1 MLMFRR
7 MRWSRA
13 RWAALGASA
22 SAVVILGGTASAAT
36 GWTVVSVPQTG
47 VSTVLNGAFARTG
60 TDVWAVGRRYGPSG
74 QTAPPPVAYHWDG
87 SAWSLLTTPTLPAA
101 ASLVAVSASSATD
114 AWAVGWT
121 GGYSHIALCEHWNGS
136 AWSVVPGPGSSAKFF
151 ALRGVADLSPAS
163 AYAVGTDPG
172 VAYHWDGTAWRTVS
186 LPDTGFV
193 ASSIT
198 AVSATD
204 IWLAG
209 SASAGATAEAM
220 NFNGATWTV
229 VPVQQAGGTNSAVL
243 NGVTAVAAND
253 IWAVGEVRSP
263 SGLAVGTLTEHW
275 NGSAWSI
282 VPSPTPAGTFPVLTA
297 VAARGSGDV
306 YAVGFAQPSGSGVMQ
321 GLILRWNGSTWSQDT
336 DPTGSTFSELYAAAA
351 VPGAAQE
358 WAAGFVNS
366 GPNQAL
372 VLSHS

>member
-1 MLMFRR
+1 MRMFRQ
-7 MRWSRA
+7 MRWPRV
-13 RWAALGASA
+13 RWAALGAA
-22 SAVVILGGTASAAT
+22 AAAVVLLGGTATAAT
-36 GWTVVSVPQTG
+36 GWTVVTVPQTG
-47 VSTVLNGAFARTG
+47 ISTVLYGAFARTG
-60 TDVWAVGRRYGPSG
+60 TDAWAVGRQFGPSG
-74 QTAPPPVAYHWDG
+74 QPAPPPVAYHWDG
-87 SAWSLLTTPTLPAA
+87 SAWSLVSPPALHA
-101 ASLVAVSASSATD
+101 VTSLVAVSASSATD

-121 GGYSHIALCEHWNGS
+121 GGYTHIALSEHWNGS

-151 ALRGVADLSPAS
+151 ALRGVADLSPSS

-204 IWLAG
+204 IWLTG
-209 SASAGATAEAM
+209 STSAGATAEAM
-220 NFNGATWTV
+220 NFNGTGWTV
-229 VPVQQAGGTNSAVL
+229 VRVQQPSANTAVL

-306 YAVGFAQPSGSGVMQ
+306 YAVGFAQPSGSGGTQ
-321 GLILRWNGSTWSQDT
+321 GLILRWNGTTWSQDT
-336 DPTGSTFSELYAAAA
+336 DPTGNTFSVLYAAAA

-358 WAAGFVNS
+358 WAAGFDSS
-366 GPNQAL
+366 GPDQAL

>member
-1 MLMFRR
+1 MRMFRQ
-7 MRWSRA
+7 MRWPRT
-13 RWAALGASA
+13 RWAALGAA
-22 SAVVILGGTASAAT
+22 AVVLLGGTAAAAT
-36 GWTVVSVPQTG
+36 GWTVVTVPQTG
-47 VSTVLNGAFARTG
+47 ISTVLNGAFARTG
-60 TDVWAVGRRYGPSG
+60 TDVWAVGRQFGPSG
-74 QTAPPPVAYHWDG
+74 QPAPPPVAYHWDG
-87 SAWSLLTTPTLPAA
+87 SAWSLFTTPALTAA
-101 ASLVAVSASSATD
+101 ASLLAVSASSATD

-121 GGYSHIALCEHWNGS
+121 GGYKHIALCEHWNGS

-151 ALRGVADLSPAS
+151 ALRGVAGLSPSS

-172 VAYHWDGTAWRTVS
+172 AAYHWDGTAWRTVT
-186 LPDTGFV
+186 LPDTSFV

-204 IWLAG
+204 IWLIG
-209 SASAGATAEAM
+209 STSAGATAEAM
-220 NFNGATWTV
+220 NFTGTTWTV
-229 VPVQQAGGTNSAVL
+229 VPVQQPGGTNSAAL

-253 IWAVGEVRSP
+253 IWAVGKVRSP

-282 VPSPTPAGTFPVLTA
+282 VPSPTPAGTFPALTA

-321 GLILRWNGSTWSQDT
+321 GLILRWNGSAWSQDT

-358 WAAGFVNS
+358 WAAGFDNS